1 MDSNK
6 GRNIVIGALLA
17 AVAIMAV
24 GYAALA
30 QTLTISGTA
39 SISSTW
45 NVAITDITEGDA
57 TGNAT
62 NAEGS
67 PTHDGTSATF
77 NVNLVK
83 PGDKMVYEITVHN
96 GGSLNARLTGLTVTP
111 NTTAATGIYYK
122 VTGVEVNTTTLNA
135 GADNTITVEVGWVAT
150 DTTMPTQK
158 TQPLTVNLTYTQA

>member
-45 NVAITDITEGDA
+45 NVAITDITEGEA
-57 TGNAT
+57 TGSAT
-62 NAEGS
+62 NA
-67 PTHDGTSATF
+67 
-77 NVNLVK
+77 
-83 PGDKMVYEITVHN
+83 
-96 GGSLNARLTGLTVTP
+96 
-111 NTTAATGIYYK
+111 
-122 VTGVEVNTTTLNA
+122 
-135 GADNTITVEVGWVAT
+135 
-150 DTTMPTQK
+150 
-158 TQPLTVNLTYTQA
+158 